1 MKKKFI
7 FRKIRDG
14 KIHICFENDWGS
26 YLCGVRMVTPED
38 TVIDESAIIYER
50 IKLSPR
56 LVFPGVCRRCLKR
69 AINIMYGDN
78 TIDFN
83 IEKTPETD
91 KLLDK
96 LFDDLITEL
105 CSSVE

>member
-1 MKKKFI
+1 MKNKFI

-14 KIHICFENDWGS
+14 KIHICFENDWDS
-26 YLCGVRMVTPED
+26 YLCGVIIATPED
-38 TVIDESAIIYER
+38 TVIDESAIVYES
-50 IKLSPR
+50 IKLTPG
-56 LVFPGVCRRCLKR
+56 LVFPGVCRSCLKR
-69 AINIMYGDN
+69 AINIMYGANYYVD
-78 TIDFN
+78 IK
-83 IEKTPETD
+83 KTPETD